1 MRVNMK
7 SIVAFLS
14 TVVVLSVMSLST
26 PAKANDVASFLAGVC
41 DNVADDNKGR
51 FRKKLKNAGVKLR
64 NIYDG
69 VTCGG
74 EPLIRYAIQKNANEV
89 GVFMV
94 KRLPSSH
101 FAASGDLEW
110 ANSNGFAD
118 SEIAKAIAS
127 R

>member
-1 MRVNMK
+1 MK
-7 SIVAFLS
+7 SIIAFLS
-14 TVVVLSVMSLST
+14 TGLVLGVMTVST

-69 VTCGG
+69 VSCGG
-74 EPLIRYAIQKNANEV
+74 QSLVRYAIEKNATEV

-94 KRLPSSH
+94 KRMPGSH
-101 FAASGDLEW
+101 FASSGDLEW
-110 ANSNGFAD
+110 ANANGYAD
-118 SEIAKAIAS
+118 SEITKAIKE

>member
-1 MRVNMK
+1 MK

-14 TVVVLSVMSLST
+14 TVVLLSVMSVST

-41 DNVADDNKGR
+41 DNVASDNKGR

-74 EPLIRYAIQKNANEV
+74 KPLIRYAIENNAKDV

-94 KRLPSSH
+94 KRMPASH
-101 FAASGDLEW
+101 FASSGDLEW
-110 ANSNGFAD
+110 ATSNGFGD
-118 SEIAKAIAS
+118 SAVTKAIAK